1 MMSKQLIENNHNR
14 DIRLL
19 AKKML
24 DDLVDMRNFILHKGL
39 ATEAFSCLGCDCSTQ
54 TGKLYLHK
62 CQFLDLIVM
71 NY

>member
-24 DDLVDMRNFILHKGL
+24 DDLVDIRHL
-39 ATEAFSCLGCDCSTQ
+39 
-54 TGKLYLHK
+54 TGKLHPT
-62 CQFLDLIVM
+62 QRIG
-71 NY
+71 N